1 MAFALAMLALAASP
15 GPGVFAAAA
24 QALAGG
30 FRSAIGV
37 IAGIVIGDLIFLML
51 AVFGMSAL
59 ANALGGLFVVVKI
72 AGGAYLVYMGIR
84 IWTARPDPPD
94 AVAAAPAQGVRRR
107 VLGGLFIT
115 LSNPKV
121 IVFYC
126 GFLPTFMDLT
136 RLTAAD
142 AAVAAGVVAAV
153 LSGVLGV
160 YAYGAA
166 RTRRLFSGFRARR
179 RFNRTAG
186 TVLIGTGVVIAS
198 R

>member
-30 FRSAIGV
+30 FRS
-37 IAGIVIGDLIFLML
+37 
-51 AVFGMSAL
+51 
-59 ANALGGLFVVVKI
+59 
-72 AGGAYLVYMGIR
+72 
-84 IWTARPDPPD
+84 
-94 AVAAAPAQGVRRR
+94 
-107 VLGGLFIT
+107 
-115 LSNPKV
+115 
-121 IVFYC
+121 
-126 GFLPTFMDLT
+126 
-136 RLTAAD
+136 
-142 AAVAAGVVAAV
+142 AAGVVAAV